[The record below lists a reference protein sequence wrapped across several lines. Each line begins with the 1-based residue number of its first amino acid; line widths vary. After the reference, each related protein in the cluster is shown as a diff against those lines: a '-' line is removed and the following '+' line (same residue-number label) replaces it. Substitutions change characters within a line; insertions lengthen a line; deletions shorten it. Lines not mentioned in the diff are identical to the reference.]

1 MQVFC
6 DCKIKLTIKGIAIKN
21 LDKTHTHTERDAL
34 TVSNKIVYVLTL
46 CTVIAKDKKDF
57 QDEEK
62 PPKKKKQEPTKAVT
76 HKHAA
81 ITDYFKGNQK
91 NGEAGLSNKT
101 DDEKGEHFKF
111 YLSYT
116 SI

>member
-1 MQVFC
+1 ML
-6 DCKIKLTIKGIAIKN
+6 KIKI
-21 LDKTHTHTERDAL
+21 
-34 TVSNKIVYVLTL
+34 
-46 CTVIAKDKKDF
+46 DF

-81 ITDYFKGNQK
+81 ITDYFKGDQN

-116 SI
+116 SIWRKVNIYRAVTFFG